1 MKKTLQRLLHLTLA
15 AAILL
20 GAALPLP
27 AAAKPADPA
36 PMEVHFLDVGQGD
49 CTLVTCDGHAMLIDT
64 GDDTKGTAIQ
74 NYLKKQKVKNLDYL
88 ILTHP
93 DADHIGGAPV
103 VITKFEISK
112 VFVSNFEKDNNTY
125 RKLMQALDDKNL
137 RGITPAVESQYK
149 LGTAEFTILAP
160 NDTYDTPN
168 DSSIAL
174 LLKNGKNSF
183 LFTGDAEATAEMD
196 ILATDIDISADV
208 YKVGHH
214 GSRSSTSKKFFKAV
228 DPDYA
233 VISCGEGNS
242 YGHPHAETLNTLRTN
257 GVAVYRT
264 DEDGTIIA
272 TADGKEISFNVPAS
286 ETWKAGEPTGSSAKN
301 NAGGKTSAAAQ
312 TAKTGTG
319 TKSSGSAPAAQSKNS
334 TPAVTPPATDK
345 QTGGSTPASEK
356 PAAETPAPAPQPENN
371 APTQSESSTPA
382 PESTPAI
389 AEPTP
394 EPPAPATTEVTYILN
409 VKTKKFHRPS
419 CNSLPTVNRLDSSES
434 RDSIIAQGYVPCKR
448 CNP

>member
-1 MKKTLQRLLHLTLA
+1 MKKTLQRLLHLALVVSV
-15 AAILL
+15 LL
-20 GAALPLP
+20 GVALPLP
-27 AAAKPADPA
+27 ATAKTVDPK

-49 CTLVTCDGHAMLIDT
+49 ATLITCDGHAMLIDA

-74 NYLKKQKVKNLDYL
+74 NYLKKQKIKSLDYL

-93 DADHIGGAPV
+93 DTDHIGGAPV
-103 VITKFEISK
+103 IITKFEIAK
-112 VFVSNFEKDNNTY
+112 VFVSNFEKDSNSY
-125 RKLMQALDDKNL
+125 RKLIQALDDKSL
-137 RGITPAVESQYK
+137 KGLTPTVNSKYK

-160 NDTYDTPN
+160 NDTYDAPN

-196 ILATDIDISADV
+196 ILANGIDISADV

-214 GSRSSTSKKFFKAV
+214 GSRSSTSQRFFKAV
-228 DPDYA
+228 KPDYA

-272 TADGKEISFNVPAS
+272 TSDGKTISFNVPAS

-301 NAGGKTSAAAQ
+301 STL
-312 TAKTGTG
+312 AKST
-319 TKSSGSAPAAQSKNS
+319 TK
-334 TPAVTPPATDK
+334 
-345 QTGGSTPASEK
+345 
-356 PAAETPAPAPQPENN
+356 AAETPAPAPQPED
-371 APTQSESSTPA
+371 TTPA
-382 PESTPAI
+382 V

-409 VKTKKFHRPS
+409 VKTKKFHKTS
-419 CNSLPTVNRLDSSES
+419 CSYLPTTNRLDSSES
-434 RDSIIAQGYVPCKR
+434 RESIIAQGYEPCKK

>member
-1 MKKTLQRLLHLTLA
+1 MKRIFQRLLYLTLA
-15 AAILL
+15 AAILF
-20 GAALPLP
+20 GASLPLP
-27 AAAKPADPA
+27 VAAKPADPA

-49 CTLVTCDGHAMLIDT
+49 CTLVTCDGHAMLIDA

-74 NYLKKQKVKNLDYL
+74 NYLKKQKIKSLDYL

-103 VITKFEISK
+103 IITKFEITK
-112 VFVSNFEKDNNTY
+112 VFVSNFEKDNKTY
-125 RKLMQALDDKNL
+125 RKLIQALDDKNL
-137 RGITPAVESQYK
+137 KGTTPAVESRYK

-160 NDTYDTPN
+160 NGTYDTPN

-196 ILATDIDISADV
+196 ILANGIDISADV

-228 DPDYA
+228 NPDYA

-272 TADGKEISFNVPAS
+272 TADGKTISFNVPAS

-301 NAGGKTSAAAQ
+301 NTS
-312 TAKTGTG
+312 
-319 TKSSGSAPAAQSKNS
+319 
-334 TPAVTPPATDK
+334 DK
-345 QTGGSTPASEK
+345 QTKNNIPAT
-356 PAAETPAPAPQPENN
+356 ETTAPAPQPESS
-371 APTQSESSTPA
+371 APAQSESSTPVPAA
-382 PESTPAI
+382 PQPQESAPAV
-389 AEPTP
+389 AEPAP
-394 EPPAPATTEVTYILN
+394 EPPAPATTELTYVLN
-409 VKTKKFHRPS
+409 VKTKKFHRPT
-419 CNSLPTVNRLDSSES
+419 CNSLPTTNRQDSSES

>member
-15 AAILL
+15 VSVLL
-20 GAALPLP
+20 GVALPLP
-27 AAAKPADPA
+27 VTAKTEDPK

-49 CTLVTCDGHAMLIDT
+49 ATLITCDGHAMLIDA

-74 NYLKKQKVKNLDYL
+74 NYLKKQKIKSLDYL

-103 VITKFEISK
+103 IITKFEIAK
-112 VFVSNFEKDNNTY
+112 VFVSNFEKDNSTY
-125 RKLMQALDDKNL
+125 RKLIQALDDNNL
-137 RGITPAVESQYK
+137 KSSTPAVKSKYS

-160 NDTYDTPN
+160 NDTYETPN

-196 ILATDIDISADV
+196 ILANGIDISADV

-214 GSRSSTSKKFFKAV
+214 GSRSSTSQRFFKAV
-228 DPDYA
+228 KPDYA

-272 TADGKEISFNVPAS
+272 TSDGKTISFNVPAS

-301 NAGGKTSAAAQ
+301 STLAKSTTKAASKGAATPAAPSKSSNSAA
-312 TAKTGTG
+312 K
-319 TKSSGSAPAAQSKNS
+319 
-334 TPAVTPPATDK
+334 
-345 QTGGSTPASEK
+345 K
-356 PAAETPAPAPQPENN
+356 PAAETPAPAPQPED
-371 APTQSESSTPA
+371 STPA
-382 PESTPAI
+382 V

-409 VKTKKFHRPS
+409 VKTKKFHRTS
-419 CNSLPTVNRLDSSES
+419 CSYLPTTNRLDSSES
-434 RDSIIAQGYVPCKR
+434 RESIIAQGYEPCKK

>member
-1 MKKTLQRLLHLTLA
+1 MKKTLQRLLYLTLA
-15 AAILL
+15 TAILF

-27 AAAKPADPA
+27 VAAKPADPK

-49 CTLVTCDGHAMLIDT
+49 STLITCDGHAMLIDA

-74 NYLKKQKVKNLDYL
+74 NYLQKQKIKKLDYL

-103 VITKFEISK
+103 IITKFEIGN
-112 VFVSNFEKDNNTY
+112 VFVSNFEKDNASY
-125 RKLMQALDDKNL
+125 RKLIRALDDKNL
-137 RGITPAVESQYK
+137 KTATPAVESKYK

-160 NDTYDTPN
+160 NGTYNTPN

-196 ILATDIDISADV
+196 ILATGIDIFADV

-214 GSRSSTSKKFFKAV
+214 GSRSSTCKKFFNAV
-228 DPDYA
+228 KPDYA

-286 ETWKAGEPTGSSAKN
+286 ETWKAGEPTGSAAKN
-301 NAGGKTSAAAQ
+301 TSGKQ
-312 TAKTGTG
+312 TER
-319 TKSSGSAPAAQSKNS
+319 S
-334 TPAVTPPATDK
+334 TPTT
-345 QTGGSTPASEK
+345 
-356 PAAETPAPAPQPENN
+356 ETPAPTPQPESS
-371 APTQSESSTPA
+371 APAQSESSTPA
-382 PESTPAI
+382 SAAPQPQESTPAI
-389 AEPTP
+389 AQPTWSP
-394 EPPAPATTEVTYILN
+394 LL
-409 VKTKKFHRPS
+409 
-419 CNSLPTVNRLDSSES
+419 LPQQRLPIS
-434 RDSIIAQGYVPCKR
+434 
-448 CNP
+448 

>member
-1 MKKTLQRLLHLTLA
+1 MKKTLQKLLHLALA
-15 AAILL
+15 VSVLL

-27 AAAKPADPA
+27 VAAKTEDPK

-49 CTLVTCDGHAMLIDT
+49 ATLITCDGHAMLIDA

-74 NYLKKQKVKNLDYL
+74 NYLKKQKIKSLDYL

-93 DADHIGGAPV
+93 DTDHIGGAPV
-103 VITKFEISK
+103 IITKFEIAK
-112 VFVSNFEKDNNTY
+112 VFVSNFEKDNTSY
-125 RKLMQALDDKNL
+125 RKLIQALDDNNL
-137 RGITPAVESQYK
+137 KSSTPAVKSKYS

-160 NDTYDTPN
+160 NTTYNTPN

-196 ILATDIDISADV
+196 ILATGIDISADV

-214 GSRSSTSKKFFKAV
+214 GSRSSTSQRFFKAV
-228 DPDYA
+228 NPDYA

-272 TADGKEISFNVPAS
+272 TSDGKTISFNVPAS

-301 NAGGKTSAAAQ
+301 STLAKSTTKAASKGAATPAAPSKNSNSAAKKPSAETTAPAAQ
-312 TAKTGTG
+312 PET
-319 TKSSGSAPAAQSKNS
+319 SAPAA
-334 TPAVTPPATDK
+334 
-345 QTGGSTPASEK
+345 EK
-356 PAAETPAPAPQPENN
+356 PAAETPAPAPQPED
-371 APTQSESSTPA
+371 STPA
-382 PESTPAI
+382 V

-409 VKTKKFHRPS
+409 VKTKKFHRTS
-419 CNSLPTVNRLDSSES
+419 CSYLPTTNRLDSSES
-434 RDSIIAQGYVPCKR
+434 RESIIAQGYEPCKK

>member
-1 MKKTLQRLLHLTLA
+1 MKKTLQRLLHLALA
-15 AAILL
+15 FSVLL
-20 GAALPLP
+20 GVALPLP
-27 AAAKPADPA
+27 VTAKTEEPK

-49 CTLVTCDGHAMLIDT
+49 ATLITCDGHAMLIDA

-74 NYLKKQKVKNLDYL
+74 NYLKKQKIKSLDYL

-103 VITKFEISK
+103 IITKFEIAK
-112 VFVSNFEKDNNTY
+112 VFVSNFEKDNSTY
-125 RKLMQALDDKNL
+125 RKLIQALDDNNL
-137 RGITPAVESQYK
+137 KSSTPAVKSKYS

-160 NDTYDTPN
+160 NDTYETPN

-183 LFTGDAEATAEMD
+183 LFTGDAETTAEMD
-196 ILATDIDISADV
+196 ILANGIDISADV

-214 GSRSSTSKKFFKAV
+214 GSRSSTSQRFFKAV
-228 DPDYA
+228 KPDYA

-272 TADGKEISFNVPAS
+272 TSDGKTISFNVPAS

-301 NAGGKTSAAAQ
+301 STLAKSTTKAASKTTTPSTSSSKNSNSAAKKPAAETTAPAAQ
-312 TAKTGTG
+312 PET
-319 TKSSGSAPAAQSKNS
+319 SAPAA
-334 TPAVTPPATDK
+334 
-345 QTGGSTPASEK
+345 EK
-356 PAAETPAPAPQPENN
+356 PAAETPAPVPQPED
-371 APTQSESSTPA
+371 STPA
-382 PESTPAI
+382 V

-409 VKTKKFHRPS
+409 VKTKKFHRTS
-419 CNSLPTVNRLDSSES
+419 CSYLPTTNRLDSSES
-434 RDSIIAQGYVPCKR
+434 RESIIAQGYEPCKK